1 MIHQL
6 IFARAKPGMNEEE
19 FQDYWL
25 KVHAIEFAS
34 KITQIKK
41 YKIDRRI
48 PLELENDQPLWHG
61 VAEIWLNNE
70 EEQLA
75 SLQSEEFVQ
84 GARIDETKW
93 AAFWQT
99 VVLDTTTHELLKG
112 TPETRDSS
120 AIKMLILVKRKEG
133 MPLTEFHQYSL
144 ENHALKVLKIPGLLR
159 YSQCHVRDSF
169 YIVGEAILDSVFM
182 LWFDNVDTLQKA
194 SESSEYSNVK
204 SDLANFVNPKY
215 VHTLIT
221 DENWIIG
228 PEPRA

>member
-1 MIHQL
+1 
-6 IFARAKPGMNEEE
+6 
-19 FQDYWL
+19 
-25 KVHAIEFAS
+25 
-34 KITQIKK
+34 
-41 YKIDRRI
+41 
-48 PLELENDQPLWHG
+48 
-61 VAEIWLNNE
+61 
-70 EEQLA
+70 
-75 SLQSEEFVQ
+75 
-84 GARIDETKW
+84 
-93 AAFWQT
+93 
-99 VVLDTTTHELLKG
+99 
-112 TPETRDSS
+112 
-120 AIKMLILVKRKEG
+120 MLILVKRKEG
-133 MPLTEFHQYSL
+133 MPLREFHQYSL